1 MKNDLNAM
9 PTRPY
14 FTKLKIKRTLE
25 KLLLHMSKGLS

>member
-1 MKNDLNAM
+1 MKNDLYAM

-25 KLLLHMSKGLS
+25 KWLFLMSKGLN